1 MGAERP
7 AVEMQRTKIAWAGG
21 ALAARTLR
29 VRPVRSN
36 DVRSMVAEAGEP
48 NKNRFMFLKTRFF
61 QKKKKPIKKF
71 VAERTFFA
79 RISDHH
85 PRGIW
90 K

>member
-36 DVRSMVAEAGEP
+36 DVRSMVAEAWGA
-48 NKNRFMFLKTRFF
+48 K
-61 QKKKKPIKKF
+61 
-71 VAERTFFA
+71 
-79 RISDHH
+79 
-85 PRGIW
+85 
-90 K
+90 